1 VTAAGDQL
9 ELRRLQALHKSG
21 LRNAPSLREPDDLCE
36 RARTYFGV
44 EAVLVTLID
53 ASLQIIKSA
62 AGTEIRETS
71 RDVAFCNHTIRSD
84 DLLVVSDTT
93 QDPRFASNPFVVGPP
108 FIRFYAGA
116 PLIYVDGARLGS
128 FCLLDS
134 RPRSLSPLAEVDLTL
149 TAEQVVGALLEH
161 DYETKFQ
168 RSVA

>member
-1 VTAAGDQL
+1 
-9 ELRRLQALHKSG
+9 
-21 LRNAPSLREPDDLCE
+21 
-36 RARTYFGV
+36 
-44 EAVLVTLID
+44 
-53 ASLQIIKSA
+53 
-62 AGTEIRETS
+62 
-71 RDVAFCNHTIRSD
+71 
-84 DLLVVSDTT
+84 
-93 QDPRFASNPFVVGPP
+93 VGPP